1 MHHFAILQ
9 GSRMLEHKEF
19 IDDRHLGAQEIF
31 IALQKF
37 NASEHE
43 IQFAT
48 LLLYFVASL
57 ILESSPSEKEDSI
70 FVKRDPG
77 KITELMTHL
86 IRENELGSASQ
97 LLDQLDY
104 ELISNLI
111 NQLQTLQSKKINK
124 KGFAL
129 FVYDFIF
136 ERLLASHEISL
147 DHSRIVATFA
157 NSLTK
162 SRASIVEAFP
172 YSGEVAINA
181 REIGADREIYFSEF
195 FGYPFMFQSL
205 VSLRMKLY
213 GLDWEFPRS
222 NQFEYDVHKNLTLVD
237 GAQEILGCSKTYS
250 SIDALLDLIETDDL
264 TDLALVILSR
274 LQCQNVPE
282 QILRKV
288 IGGDLLEA
296 VVDFCSVDH
305 KGNQVSFTAWVL
317 NKNKE
322 QERETLFLDATPLID
337 SGGIRAIWFASAV
350 IDRWRGAMFK
360 FESRHYTKHF
370 DDRLKNLFSIH
381 LEHEF
386 RELPGFITTCE
397 TSSLTEGDKLT
408 ARDAIKRNPAET
420 DFFTLEHAGLVEKIV
435 DSNTPTC
442 IYVIGDNG
450 AGKSLLLR
458 NLIPVLDANNIDSV
472 GIAFSPI
479 DRFPFTPLHD
489 SLFVYEGARARS
501 SPEKDHSHSYLA
513 NLLLDIYLKPL
524 RLASF
529 KKSLETL
536 GFNRR
541 LFLIPLADPDNPVSD
556 WERMLA
562 TIELHGDL
570 LPPNSEINFE
580 PGVQHQ
586 EDGPI
591 IKVSSL
597 SSGEQQLLSL
607 LIKICVYADHHTTF
621 LIDEPEI
628 SMHVRWQQQIPQ
640 LLAAISDEYECS
652 FVVATHSPLII
663 ANART
668 QDTCYLAR
676 DKVLNEILPYQRH
689 SVESILLD
697 GFNTYTP
704 DSREINDRCAVLVSR
719 AIQAKNQPGD
729 TDPHL
734 KSKLIDS
741 LKRMNASLKASTSD
755 KKNDSFKKD
764 LNLVRQAKKAV
775 IEVFDGAK
783 KRKPTRD

>member
-1 MHHFAILQ
+1 M
-9 GSRMLEHKEF
+9 
-19 IDDRHLGAQEIF
+19 
-31 IALQKF
+31 
-37 NASEHE
+37 
-43 IQFAT
+43 QFAT
-48 LLLYFVASL
+48 VLLYFVASL

-70 FVKRDPG
+70 FVKRDPS
-77 KITELMTHL
+77 KLTELMRDL
-86 IRENELGSASQ
+86 IRENELGSTRR
-97 LLDQLDY
+97 LLDQLDC
-104 ELISNLI
+104 ELISNLV
-111 NQLQTLQSKKINK
+111 NQLQALQSRNANK

-136 ERLLASHEISL
+136 ERLLAFHEISL
-147 DHSRIVATFA
+147 DHSRIVANFA

-162 SRASIVEAFP
+162 SRASIVEIFP
-172 YSGEVAINA
+172 YSGEVGINA
-181 REIGADREIYFSEF
+181 KEIGTEREVYFSEL

-205 VSLRMKLY
+205 VSLRMKLH
-213 GLDWEFPRS
+213 GLDWELSRS
-222 NQFEYDVHKNLTLVD
+222 NQYEYDVHKNLTLVD
-237 GAQEILGCSKTYS
+237 GSQEILGCSKTYS
-250 SIDALLDLIETDDL
+250 SIDALLELIETDDL

-274 LQCQNVPE
+274 KQCQNVPE
-282 QILRKV
+282 KILRKV
-288 IGGDLLEA
+288 MRGDLLEA

-305 KGNQVSFTAWVL
+305 KGDEISLTAWIL

-322 QERETLFLDATPLID
+322 HERETLFLDATPLID
-337 SGGIRAIWFASAV
+337 SGGIKAIWFASAV

-381 LEHEF
+381 VEHEF

-397 TSSLTEGDKLT
+397 TSSLTDGDKLT

-420 DFFTLEHAGLVEKIV
+420 DFFTLEHAELVERIV

-442 IYVIGDNG
+442 TYVIGDNG
-450 AGKSLLLR
+450 AGKSLLLK
-458 NLIPVLDANNIDSV
+458 NLIPVLDANKIESV
-472 GIAFSPI
+472 GIAFSSI
-479 DRFPFTPLHD
+479 DRFPSTPHRD
-489 SLFVYEGARARS
+489 SLFIYEGAGALS
-501 SPEKDHSHSYLA
+501 YLEKDHSHSYLA

-536 GFNRR
+536 GFNHR
-541 LFLIPLADPDNPVSD
+541 LFLMPLANPDNPVSD

-570 LPPNSEINFE
+570 LPPKSEINFE
-580 PGVQHQ
+580 PGVQRH
-586 EDGPI
+586 ENGPI

-607 LIKICVYADHHTTF
+607 LIKVCVYADHHTAF

-663 ANART
+663 ANARA
-668 QDTCYLAR
+668 QDACYLAR
-676 DKVLNEILPYQRH
+676 DKVLKEILPYQRH

-741 LKRMNASLKASTSD
+741 LKRLSASLNASTSD

-764 LNLVRQAKKAV
+764 LNLVKQAKKAV
-775 IEVFDGAK
+775 IEVFDGVK